1 MDITYLGHSSFKIKG
16 RMGTVVTDPF
26 DPKIVGLKYS
36 GVEAD
41 IVTISHDH
49 ADHNQAAL
57 VKNVKKV
64 VDGPG
69 EYEILGISI
78 IGFSS
83 FHDDKNGSLRGKNT
97 IYVFEMDGLRLAHLG
112 DLGHELSEEL
122 VENMGEID
130 ILMVPVGAEYTVGP
144 DIATSVV
151 QAIEPKFVIPMHYQI
166 SGLAPETFSKLLP
179 VEAFLKE
186 VGISVETLPKLSV
199 KKEDLGEE
207 QKVIVLEKK

>member
-1 MDITYLGHSSFKIKG
+1 M
-16 RMGTVVTDPF
+16 VTDPF
-26 DPKIVGLKYS
+26 DPQVVGLKYS

-112 DLGHELSEEL
+112 DLGHELSERL
-122 VENMGEID
+122 VEDMGEID
-130 ILMVPVGAEYTVGP
+130 ILMIPVGAEYTIGP
-144 DIATSVV
+144 DIATSIV